1 MSNAHSAELA
11 YLWNFT
17 LGERPLTTREL
28 HLGKQMD
35 RHWGAFARTANPN
48 VAGQVAWPRV
58 TAGTHPV
65 IDFRSSGNTVSATV
79 FPTEHQCGFWAT
91 IEPQT

>member
-17 LGERPLTTREL
+17 LGERPLTSAEL
-28 HLGKQMD
+28 APGEQMD
-35 RHWGAFARTANPN
+35 RHWGAFAHEPNPN
-48 VAGQVAWPRV
+48 VPGQVAWPEV
-58 TAGTHPV
+58 TTQTHQV
-65 IDFRSSGNTVSATV
+65 VDFRPTGSTVSATV
-79 FPTEHQCGFWAT
+79 LPAEHQCSFWAT